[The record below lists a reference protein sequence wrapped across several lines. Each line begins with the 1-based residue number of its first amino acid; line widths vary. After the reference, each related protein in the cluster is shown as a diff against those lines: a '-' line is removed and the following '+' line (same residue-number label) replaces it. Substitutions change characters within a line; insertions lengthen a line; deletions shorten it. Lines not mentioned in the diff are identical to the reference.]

1 MAAVGDRH
9 WYSENYRYLMDLI
22 TQVRTVLTWRVEA
35 QPSDPPPPP
44 IQTPTFPAELPPPA
58 LVTLCDRFQLSSF
71 ERNVL
76 LLCTAAALNRD
87 VGRLIATLNGD
98 SQQPHPSFGTALMVF
113 ADGYWGALTPAAPL
127 RRWRLVEL
135 LPGAELTYSPLRI
148 DERILHALMGVAVT
162 DERLQGTVHPLTT
175 DTPWPLPPSYQAI
188 ADQIVQLGGWDPG
201 HTTPVVQLCGADLPT
216 KRAIA
221 AAAATQVGLSLHLV
235 MADAL
240 PTELSQA
247 SLWQCVCERESHLC
261 QSGLL
266 LECDALPGGSGAG
279 EGYFANLNT
288 AIARLIEACY
298 RPLLISS
305 REPRP
310 QRQRP
315 LITFDI
321 TAPSPVE
328 QRQLWH
334 LHLGE
339 RAAALNG
346 QIERLVTY
354 FNLGPPAIQRA
365 CLTLQGHADATPG
378 STTLPQRL
386 WHACLAQ
393 ARPRLGEL
401 AQPIPT
407 AAAWDDLVLPDKEIQ
422 VLKTLAAHVRQRSTV
437 YNQWG
442 FANKGSRGLGI
453 SALFAGA
460 SGTGKT
466 LAAEV
471 IAHELHLDL
480 YRIDLSATISKYIGE
495 TEKNLRQI
503 FDAAETGG
511 AVLLFDEADA
521 LFGKRSEVSDARDR
535 YANMEVAYLLQRIE
549 AYRGL
554 AILTT
559 NLKDS
564 IDQAFLRRIRFIVS
578 FPFPDARQREQI
590 WQRCFPV
597 QTPTQSLN
605 YKKLG
610 KLNVAGGNIRN
621 IALNAAFLAAEAGES
636 VGMNHILQAA
646 QSEYIKLERPL
657 TDREVKGWVTER
669 SSSAIKGLAHPET
682 P

>member
-1 MAAVGDRH
+1 MTVAAIFPFSDRWH
-9 WYSENYRYLMDLI
+9 GENYRYLMALI
-22 TQVRTVLTWRVEA
+22 AQVQTLLEWRLDPQENIA
-35 QPSDPPPPP
+35 NQPTLQSPS
-44 IQTPTFPAELPPPA
+44 FPGDLPPPA
-58 LVTLCDRFQLSSF
+58 LDTLCDRFQLSLF

-76 LLCTAAALNRD
+76 LLCTGAALMRNF
-87 VGRLIATLNGD
+87 GRLYAALQGHE
-98 SQQPHPSFGTALMVF
+98 QQTHPSFGFAMMVF
-113 ADGYWGALTPAAPL
+113 ADGTWATLTPDAPL

-135 LPGAELTYSPLRI
+135 VAGADLIHSPLRI
-148 DERILHALMGVAVT
+148 DERILHELMGVVAI
-162 DERLQGTVHPLTT
+162 DERLRGTVQVL
-175 DTPWPLPPSYQAI
+175 DMAVSWPLPPSYQAI
-188 ADQIVQLGGWDPG
+188 ADQIVRLGGWTTG
-201 HTTPVVQLCGADLPT
+201 RTTPVVQLCGPDLST

-221 AAAATQVGLSLHLV
+221 AAAAAQVGLSLHV
-235 MADAL
+235 ITADAL
-240 PTELSQA
+240 PTELSQ
-247 SLWQCVCERESHLC
+247 STLWQCICERESSLTN
-261 QSGLL
+261 SGLL
-266 LECDALPGGSGAG
+266 LECDALPSTSLS
-279 EGYFANLNT
+279 EGYSANLNGV
-288 AIARLIEACY
+288 IARLIETCD
-298 RPLLISS
+298 RPLLITS
-305 REPRP
+305 REPRS

-315 LITFDI
+315 LISFDVV
-321 TAPSPVE
+321 APTPHE

-334 LHLGE
+334 SHLGD
-339 RAAALNG
+339 RAATLNG
-346 QIERLVTY
+346 QIDRLVTY

-365 CLTLQGHADATPG
+365 CLSLQGYADDPARPEAF
-378 STTLPQRL
+378 PQML

-407 AAAWDDLVLPDKEIQ
+407 AATWDDLVLPDKELQ
-422 VLKTLAAHVRQRSTV
+422 VLKTLSTHVRQRSTV
-437 YNQWG
+437 YEQWG
-442 FANKGSRGLGI
+442 FAKKGKRGLGI
-453 SALFAGA
+453 SALFAGT

-521 LFGKRSEVSDARDR
+521 LFGKRSEVTDARDR

-578 FPFPDARQREQI
+578 FPFPDAGQREQI
-590 WQRCFPV
+590 WQRCFPP
-597 QTPTQSLN
+597 QTPTKGLN
-605 YKKLG
+605 YRKLA

-621 IALNAAFLAAEAGES
+621 IALNAAFLAAEAQEP
-636 VGMNHILQAA
+636 VGMQHILHAA

-657 TDREVKGWVTER
+657 TDREVKGWIPNLHYPSV
-669 SSSAIKGLAHPET
+669 SAK
-682 P
+682 